1 MKKIQEVPGMIDE
14 IIKLRR
20 RGLSFRKIASEL
32 DTTVGKVQYQ
42 WTKLIQNKAKRDSEE
57 SAVNN
62 MTAEENAVPKQTKD
76 QLILTRLTSDKVKV
90 LWKLSN
96 HKEKMA
102 SLYLEEPVSSM
113 RKSLRIYDVT
123 GIYFDGAN
131 AVADHEV
138 ILSHQS
144 EWIFK
149 GIKPAKVYC
158 VELGIKLTE
167 NHFFPLLRSEAIH
180 TSEEMPYQTSG
191 IGEAERQP
199 AEWTVNVSTYT
210 YYESMSEGEGK
221 E

>member
-1 MKKIQEVPGMIDE
+1 MIDE

-32 DTTVGKVQYQ
+32 HTTVGKVQYQ
-42 WTKLIQNKAKRDSEE
+42 WTRLIQNKAKRDSEK

-62 MTAEENAVPKQTKD
+62 LTAEENTVSKQTKD
-76 QLILTRLTSDKVKV
+76 QMILTRLPSDKVKV
-90 LWKLSN
+90 LWKLSD
-96 HKEKMA
+96 HKEKMV
-102 SLYLEEPVSSM
+102 SLYLDEPVSSM

-123 GIYFDGAN
+123 LINFDGAN
-131 AVADHEV
+131 AISDHEV

-149 GIKPAKVYC
+149 GLKPGKVYC

-167 NHFFPLLRSEAIH
+167 THFLPLLRSEAIH
-180 TSEEMPYQTSG
+180 TSGEMLYQSSG
-191 IGEAERQP
+191 KGEAEGQP
-199 AEWTVNVSTYT
+199 ADWTVNVSTYT

>member
-1 MKKIQEVPGMIDE
+1 MIDE

-20 RGLSFRKIASEL
+20 RGLSFRKIAIEL

-42 WTKLIQNKAKRDSEE
+42 WTKLIQNKEKRNSVDS
-57 SAVNN
+57 AGNKI
-62 MTAEENAVPKQTKD
+62 TAEENALPKQMKD
-76 QLILTRLTSDKVKV
+76 QLILTRLRADKVKV
-90 LWKLSN
+90 IWKLSS

-102 SLYLEEPVSSM
+102 SLYLDEPVSSM

-123 GIYFDGAN
+123 GIIFDGAN
-131 AVADHEV
+131 AVSDHEV

-149 GIKPAKVYC
+149 GLKPSKVYC

-167 NHFFPLLRSEAIH
+167 SHFFPLLRSEAIH
-180 TSEEMPYQTSG
+180 TSEEMIYQSSG
-191 IGEAERQP
+191 KGDAEKQP

>member
-1 MKKIQEVPGMIDE
+1 MIDE

-20 RGLSFRKIASEL
+20 RGLSFRKIAIEL

-42 WTKLIQNKAKRDSEE
+42 WTKLIQNKEKRNSVDS
-57 SAVNN
+57 AGNKI
-62 MTAEENAVPKQTKD
+62 TAEENALPKQMKD
-76 QLILTRLTSDKVKV
+76 QLILTRLRADKVKV
-90 LWKLSN
+90 IWKLSR

-102 SLYLEEPVSSM
+102 SLYLDEPVSSM

-123 GIYFDGAN
+123 GIIFDGAN
-131 AVADHEV
+131 AVSDHEV

-149 GIKPAKVYC
+149 GLKPSKVYC

-167 NHFFPLLRSEAIH
+167 SHFFPLLRSEAIH
-180 TSEEMPYQTSG
+180 TSEEMIYQSSG
-191 IGEAERQP
+191 KGDAEKQP